1 MRIWLLLLALLAPVG
16 TTAHLP
22 LTGIPSPQ
30 VVLYELAPAP
40 VVPAIKAR
48 AAILVDLDSGA
59 TLFARDEHGR
69 LAPASLTKVVTVLTA
84 LDALGLP
91 RGCGDGHRARHHAA
105 GKRHAPRP

>member
-48 AAILVDLDSGA
+48 AAILVELDTGA
-59 TLFARDEHGR
+59 TLFARDGQSRPGR
-69 LAPASLTKVVTVLTA
+69 AGMRKGVTCQTALYPLGSDRVLLVPASSI
-84 LDALGLP
+84 
-91 RGCGDGHRARHHAA
+91 RF
-105 GKRHAPRP
+105 